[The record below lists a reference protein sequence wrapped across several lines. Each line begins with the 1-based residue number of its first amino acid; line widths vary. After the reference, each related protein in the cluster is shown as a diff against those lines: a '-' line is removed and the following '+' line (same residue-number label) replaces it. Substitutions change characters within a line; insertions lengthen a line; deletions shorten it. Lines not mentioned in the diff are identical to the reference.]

1 MRKKTGILRE
11 QFDKKTIGNIMHY
24 APEATKYYFTP
35 DEKGKIPFERITKQ
49 YGLNKDD
56 IIDII
61 KTPEITKHFF
71 LPDDKGEVLFERIAK
86 QYELNKD
93 DIIDIIKTPKATK
106 YFFTPDNKGKIPFLE
121 TARQYKFDK
130 YDIIKTMDNLEALKY
145 YFTPNEKGEA
155 PMEKIAKQYDLDKV
169 GFSEENIKIMK
180 KLYELNPVFRVLPEF
195 INSGKMKEFPTEI
208 LLRLTT
214 CYDYNEIQSKIANLN
229 ATIDSK
235 TIKYIVQNSTNCVIS
250 LDDFLNKKE
259 GNSKFRFDLSKI
271 DAGDLDENFIENYLI
286 AVTDDFTGISIN
298 NTDDIRNY
306 TQRKKQ
312 CCMDIM
318 KDSTTS
324 ADEKKEAFIQY
335 SFGISLSKANR
346 LLEKYSAQLDKMPQT
361 EEIRTL
367 KILKELK
374 DIDPKIAS
382 NLIYDAAK
390 EGRIPASIPIKDQLN
405 LEGKIIEEYQES
417 FNNELINV
425 EDRNANISRKKVVQY
440 ALEGETKQIPVYFL
454 DGDFKLDARVE
465 GAYKFFNPPEN
476 YNDYYENPHIE
487 RAHGNCESLIS
498 NDSIA
503 LAHPEGKN
511 VIVGYKEIKGS
522 LNGLYYSDLYSTN
535 TEFNT
540 FNMQSCYMPP
550 QGIIDNTRHAHNEL
564 VEDKIYLSKEGKIEY
579 RKPDYAVYIIDE
591 PIQERENEDGSPK
604 RKYIRKL
611 RNSETYQETKKMAAQ
626 LGIPIVV
633 IDRERMA
640 IREETRITAM
650 KKILEGK
657 PLDEKEKEFY
667 EEYIDMPKP
676 KLVKEII
683 TKFEN
688 NATGLRFLT
697 APNQIGSKYFT
708 NEKREQNVET
718 LEKIIDVMP
727 EEQKTECKEAL
738 EEAIQKEKG
747 KSKIGAFSSRNVTIN
762 NDKKTEKQKKEE
774 LKETDYLDK
783 YLNPSY
789 LSAGK
794 NIDDTSKSVAKYL
807 NQSYLS
813 VGLEPNDLN
822 NTKKIL
828 INTKSH
834 IRDKDQQREE
844 H

>member
-24 APEATKYYFTP
+24 APEATKCFFLT
-35 DEKGKIPFERITKQ
+35 DKKGKIPFERITKQ

-667 EEYIDMPKP
+667 EEYMDMPKP

-727 EEQKTECKEAL
+727 EEQKKECKEAL

-762 NDKKTEKQKKEE
+762 NDKKTEKQNEEE

-789 LSAGK
+789 LSAG
-794 NIDDTSKSVAKYL
+794 
-807 NQSYLS
+807 
-813 VGLEPNDLN
+813 LEHSDLN
-822 NTKKIL
+822 NAKKIL